1 MYYQIY
7 KSRLLT
13 AHQDGADWRVLLDE
27 GYLTERHA
35 TPEGA
40 LDNAIRWLEC
50 QGVTLGQRLARGLP
64 DLTVNLYI
72 YPTEAGGRNGPIGLG
87 WGCPCSKD
95 KTLQEGWDGYPLLES
110 EMTPGRHCFPDA
122 REYYRSG
129 FDFHSTASFCASAIC
144 AGVIF
149 CATRFRLLIA
159 SWSLRA
165 TAKLSHMYA

>member
-110 EMTPGRHCFPDA
+110 EMTPGERRRLGFVFLSGAEAVLALRPPA
-122 REYYRSG
+122 RFYLWEGRIIG
-129 FDFHSTASFCASAIC
+129 EAE
-144 AGVIF
+144 VIP
-149 CATRFRLLIA
+149 
-159 SWSLRA
+159 
-165 TAKLSHMYA
+165 